1 MKIPGLRVEVG
12 EIEEILKAANNPVG
26 NAAVIEVKIGHKAL
40 IAFPQHRSD
49 LPSLD
54 ILSVRDDGVGILLN
68 FLRRTVRQKLPSYMT
83 PVVFCLAR
91 PQAASQPSQ
100 ARPKSR
106 VVRAFGLA
114 YRSQK
119 PKPSREAAVLILPVQ
134 RPQHGHQHDRQ
145 AREQRRP
152 APDGQPRVQRR
163 ADRRRDPVHVCPRRP
178 PCDAAAVSSS
188 QQDVQRTDRK

>member
-1 MKIPGLRVEVG
+1 VEVG

-100 ARPKSR
+100 APNRPGQ
-106 VVRAFGLA
+106 AQITGCQGFWAGLQVSKA
-114 YRSQK
+114 KAK
-119 PKPSREAAVLILPVQ
+119 P
-134 RPQHGHQHDRQ
+134 
-145 AREQRRP
+145 
-152 APDGQPRVQRR
+152 
-163 ADRRRDPVHVCPRRP
+163 
-178 PCDAAAVSSS
+178 
-188 QQDVQRTDRK
+188 